1 MIYRVPHTTPLP
13 TTSLNFFP
21 RTSSSPAHAFP
32 PSLKVLGT
40 ASLQCFAVPDP
51 SPWIVFLLDIH
62 LTCSS
67 VSFRPLCSGPLS
79 TRSSLTT
86 LFKTAP
92 CPALPNPP
100 RMPTPWVEGL
110 LSVLFGLYPQC
121 SEQNPTENCSSLS
134 IFIFIFE
141 LRRIKAGQA
150 MVPLFSYLP
159 PQLSV
164 IIPTPLKVLL
174 HPEICSCI
182 LNPQALYLNHF
193 IPPQSLI

>member
-1 MIYRVPHTTPLP
+1 MLGWSHQPQLASVTDLTHLYTLFCSGTECRKGYNWGPHSECKRKKNTVRISGGLDPSAFSFSLRLNIYSTKKTER
-13 TTSLNFFP
+13 
-21 RTSSSPAHAFP
+21 AFP

-40 ASLQCFAVPDP
+40 ASLQCFAVADP

-67 VSFRPLCSGPLS
+67 VSFRSLCSGPLS

-86 LFKTAP
+86 VFKTAP

-121 SEQNPTENCSSLS
+121 SE
-134 IFIFIFE
+134 
-141 LRRIKAGQA
+141 
-150 MVPLFSYLP
+150 
-159 PQLSV
+159 
-164 IIPTPLKVLL
+164 
-174 HPEICSCI
+174 
-182 LNPQALYLNHF
+182 
-193 IPPQSLI
+193 